1 MEDLF
6 FCQMKNLGEP
16 QCGAPLIVP
25 CFMAAGASLA
35 SASANVVVEDR
46 IEVAAPAD
54 GTGYSKGRPK

>member
-1 MEDLF
+1 
-6 FCQMKNLGEP
+6 MKNLGEP